1 MELNPK
7 AQELAGQITDYV
19 NRGGRD
25 CGKELALA
33 LTGEHRTLQ
42 QSTMKMFLEFVEHA
56 ASDDYRTDGRNEE
69 TKRTAKRILRGFAKV
84 IAEEQNIS
92 EEEVL
97 KNWQHY
103 SPSKWLPLI

>member
-1 MELNPK
+1 MENEK
-7 AQELAGQITDYV
+7 AKELAGQITDYV

-25 CGKELALA
+25 CGKELAQA
-33 LTGEHRTLQ
+33 LSLEHRTLQ
-42 QSTMKMFLEFVEHA
+42 QSTMKTFLEFVEFA

-69 TKRTAKRILRGFAKV
+69 TKRTAKRILKGFAKV

-92 EEEVL
+92 EEEVIR
-97 KNWQHY
+97 NWQHY